1 MNRETMEKIKK
12 YLYRELETDNTNVE
26 INELL
31 DELENNKGDMA
42 TDKELKAKEAMSH
55 IYRLITE
62 ANTLNDMG
70 DTYIPEEEIINYLK
84 EIL

>member
-1 MNRETMEKIKK
+1 MTREEIKA
-12 YLYRELETDNTNVE
+12 R
-26 INELL
+26 
-31 DELENNKGDMA
+31 
-42 TDKELKAKEAMSH
+42 EAMAH
-55 IYRLITE
+55 IHLLITE

>member
-1 MNRETMEKIKK
+1 M
-12 YLYRELETDNTNVE
+12 
-26 INELL
+26 
-31 DELENNKGDMA
+31 
-42 TDKELKAKEAMSH
+42 DKELKAKEAMAH
-55 IYRLITE
+55 IYMLITE